1 MLVGTK
7 CIILCRVMNLGGT
20 TGIPSSR
27 PICGREVLFC
37 IPLSLREGALRHRS
51 CREPDGARRQAQCKL
66 RDDEAIPTKFG
77 DCFGQKYTALATTGK
92 NNLEVRML
100 DKLGEIEKS
109 ALDSLQSITDQ
120 AALETWRVANLGR
133 SSPLMM
139 AFSELGKLSK
149 EERPVVGAAANRV
162 KVALESAFESQS
174 QAVKNAALA
183 KSLEEE
189 KLDVTLPGRTK
200 HIGRLHPST
209 QQLRRVLDIL
219 AEMGFQVYTSPEVET
234 DEMNFQLL
242 NFPPHHPARDMQD
255 TIYIEAGE
263 RGDNPILLRT
273 QTSPGQIRAMRYFSS
288 LNPSDPPPIRVA
300 SPGMCFRHEQ
310 ITARSEVQFNQVE
323 GLAVGKNITFADL
336 KGTIADF
343 VRRMFGEGAR
353 LRFRASYFPFT
364 EPSAEV
370 DVECFVCG
378 GKGCQVC
385 KNSGWLEILG
395 CGMVHPVVLQNGG
408 YDPKIY
414 SGYAW
419 GMGPERQLMLRNK
432 INDIRYFW
440 GNDVRFLE
448 QF

>member
-1 MLVGTK
+1 M
-7 CIILCRVMNLGGT
+7 
-20 TGIPSSR
+20 
-27 PICGREVLFC
+27 
-37 IPLSLREGALRHRS
+37 
-51 CREPDGARRQAQCKL
+51 Q
-66 RDDEAIPTKFG
+66 
-77 DCFGQKYTALATTGK
+77 
-92 NNLEVRML
+92 
-100 DKLGEIEKS
+100 DKLNEIEKS
-109 ALDSLQSITDQ
+109 ALESLAAVGDQ
-120 AALETWRVANLGR
+120 AALEAWRIANVGR

-139 AFSELGKLSK
+139 AFAELGKLSK
-149 EERPVVGAAANRV
+149 EEKPIVGAAANRV
-162 KVALESAFESQS
+162 KVALESALEEKSKEI
-174 QAVKNAALA
+174 KNAVLA
-183 KSLEEE
+183 KSITEE

-209 QQLRRVLDIL
+209 QQLRRVLAIL
-219 AEMGFQVYTSPEVET
+219 AEMGFQVYTSREVET
-234 DEMNFQLL
+234 DEYNFQLL

-255 TIYIEAGE
+255 TFFVEAGN
-263 RGDNPILLRT
+263 RGDNPILMRT
-273 QTSPGQIRAMRYFSS
+273 HTSPGQIRAMREAVAT
-288 LNPSDPPPIRVA
+288 NPQDPPPIRIA
-300 SPGMCFRHEQ
+300 LPGMCFRYEQ
-310 ITARSEVQFNQVE
+310 ITARSEIQFNQVE
-323 GLAVGKNITFADL
+323 GLAVGRNITFADL
-336 KGTIADF
+336 KGTLADF

-395 CGMVHPVVLQNGG
+395 CGMIHPVVLQNGG

-414 SGYAW
+414 SGFAF

>member
-1 MLVGTK
+1 ML
-7 CIILCRVMNLGGT
+7 
-20 TGIPSSR
+20 
-27 PICGREVLFC
+27 E
-37 IPLSLREGALRHRS
+37 
-51 CREPDGARRQAQCKL
+51 KL
-66 RDDEAIPTKFG
+66 
-77 DCFGQKYTALATTGK
+77 
-92 NNLEVRML
+92 N
-100 DKLGEIEKS
+100 EIEKT
-109 ALDSLQSITDQ
+109 ALQSLKSITDA
-120 AALETWRVANLGR
+120 AALEAWRVANLGR
-133 SSPLMM
+133 SSALMNV
-139 AFSELGKLSK
+139 FSEFGKLSK
-149 EERPVVGAAANRV
+149 EEKPVVGAAANRV
-162 KVALESAFESQS
+162 KVKLEAEFESQS

-183 KSLEEE
+183 KSLAEE

-200 HIGRLHPST
+200 FIGRLHPST
-209 QQLRRVLDIL
+209 QQLRRVLAIL
-219 AEMGFQVYTSPEVET
+219 AEMGFQVYTSREVET
-234 DEMNFQLL
+234 DEYNFQLL
-242 NFPPHHPARDMQD
+242 NFPPDHPARDMQD
-255 TIYIEAGE
+255 TFFIKTDSES
-263 RGDNPILLRT
+263 DNPMLMRT
-273 QTSPGQIRAMRYFSS
+273 HTSPGQIHAMRQFAKT
-288 LNPSDPPPIRVA
+288 NPQDPPPIRIA
-300 SPGMCFRHEQ
+300 LPGMCFRYEQ

-414 SGYAW
+414 SGFAW